1 MRVAL
6 TFFRWVPLL
15 LSGELPVIG
24 LCNTWVFSAQS
35 CVGELSLCSIGV
47 FSAQSWVG
55 ELRLCSIWVFFAQ
68 SWDGRGWLC

>member
-24 LCNTWVFSAQS
+24 LRNIW
-35 CVGELSLCSIGV
+35 V

-55 ELRLCSIWVFFAQ
+55 ELSLCSIGVFFAQ